1 VLLALCAMSSSLLT
15 AWGAHYRPPDPG
27 AAAAHDFLAGQLRLT
42 SDDIDRL
49 DRGRIVSRTL
59 EPTDRKDIAA
69 VAVVRVDAPKERL
82 IERFRRIDA
91 FDGGALMMEAGRF
104 GTPPAMDDLA
114 GLTLEDEDMEALRRC
129 RPGSCKMKMSEES
142 IRRLADVDWASADAR
157 SQATRVLKTMI
168 LEYASRYVAEG
179 SASLPAFVDHQPHV
193 VPGEEF
199 DILLRRAPELEQR
212 VPSLFR
218 YLHAFP
224 SATLDPSEMY
234 LYWSKEKFG
243 LKPVVSVT
251 HLTIHRQEGTPSVTV
266 AARQVYAT
274 HYFDASLGLTM
285 LVDVSSGSRGFYM
298 VYLNRS
304 RTSSLAGWF
313 RRMAR
318 GTIEA
323 RTRDGLRRFLAVMKH
338 RLERDG
344 PDGPSPPLEL
354 QVR

>member
-1 VLLALCAMSSSLLT
+1 
-15 AWGAHYRPPDPG
+15 
-27 AAAAHDFLAGQLRLT
+27 
-42 SDDIDRL
+42 
-49 DRGRIVSRTL
+49 
-59 EPTDRKDIAA
+59 
-69 VAVVRVDAPKERL
+69 
-82 IERFRRIDA
+82 
-91 FDGGALMMEAGRF
+91 
-104 GTPPAMDDLA
+104 
-114 GLTLEDEDMEALRRC
+114 
-129 RPGSCKMKMSEES
+129 MKMSEES
-142 IRRLADVDWASADAR
+142 IRRLAGVDWSSADAR
-157 SQATRVLKTMI
+157 SQATGVLKTMI
-168 LEYASRYVAEG
+168 LEYTRRYVAWG
-179 SASLPAFVDHQPHV
+179 GASLPPFVDHEPHV
-193 VPGEEF
+193 VPAEEF
-199 DILLRRAPELEQR
+199 DILLRRTPELEQR

-234 LYWSKEKFG
+234 IYWSKERFG

-251 HLTIHRQEGTPSVTV
+251 HLTIHQQQGTPSVTI

-338 RLERDG
+338 QLEQDG
-344 PDGPSPPLEL
+344 PDDLRPPLGL
-354 QVR
+354 PIR